1 MILDEVGR
9 LLREEIGLHVASV
22 GGSVVQYAVKT
33 RMAACGSPEPLDYLQ
48 RLSSSRQEMQE
59 LINAVVIPETWFF
72 RDREAFVAMVRHAR
86 AHRRAGSPLR
96 MLSLPCSTGE
106 EPYSLAMAMFDAGF
120 SASDFTIDGVDIS
133 TRNIAA
139 ATRAVYGRNSFRGA
153 DLAFRD
159 RHFEAVE
166 GGHRPSAA
174 VLAQVKFK
182 AGNLFDPAVTPPV
195 EAYDVIFCRNLL
207 IYFDREL
214 QQRSIGRLRQML
226 VPGGLLLVGPAES
239 SLPTLHGFVS
249 ARMPLAFAFYK
260 QHPAPPAELRPSPPR
275 PRPAAPPPAAAVR
288 PGGVRAPAARREASS
303 NPGATAA
310 TPAAAKDA
318 AELSLTAIQ
327 RAADAGRLDEA
338 KRAAVAHLAAFGP
351 SADAYYLLGLAY
363 DASEAMPEAIE
374 NYRKALYLSPD
385 HRETLAHLA
394 LALERRGDAA
404 GAKVLTDRL
413 GRLGDR
419 SRSQ

>member
-33 RMAACGSPEPLDYLQ
+33 RMAACGFPEPLDYLQ

-59 LINAVVIPETWFF
+59 LINAVIIPETWFF

-86 AHRRAGSPLR
+86 ARRRPGSPLR

-120 SASDFTIDGVDIS
+120 AAADFTIDGVDIS

-139 ATRAVYGRNSFRGA
+139 ATRAVYGRNSFRGT
-153 DLAFRD
+153 DLAFRS

-174 VLAQVKFK
+174 VLNQVKFK

-249 ARMPLAFAFYK
+249 ARTPLAFAFHK
-260 QHPAPPAELRPSPPR
+260 QDPAVAEPRPGPPR
-275 PRPAAPPPAAAVR
+275 PRRASAPVAAPGVR
-288 PGGVRAPAARREASS
+288 LGGVRAPAAPFEAGPKPMVQPTS
-303 NPGATAA
+303 
-310 TPAAAKDA
+310 PAAAKDA
-318 AELSLTAIQ
+318 SELSLTAIQ

-338 KRAAVAHLAAFGP
+338 KRAALAHLAAFGP
-351 SADAYYLLGLAY
+351 SADAYYLLGLAH
-363 DASEAMPEAIE
+363 DASQAMAEAIE

-404 GAKVLTDRL
+404 GAKVLSDRL
-413 GRLGDR
+413 GRIGDR
-419 SRSQ
+419 SRNQ

>member
-22 GGSVVQYAVKT
+22 GGAVVQYAVKT
-33 RMAACGSPEPLDYLQ
+33 RMAACGFPEPLDYLQ

-86 AHRRAGSPLR
+86 AHRRPGAPLR

-120 SASDFTIDGVDIS
+120 AASDFTIDGVDIS

-153 DLAFRD
+153 DIAFRS

-174 VLAQVKFK
+174 VLDQVTFK

-249 ARMPLAFAFYK
+249 ARTPLAFAFYK
-260 QHPAPPAELRPSPPR
+260 QDAAPPAEPRPGPSRPRRASPP
-275 PRPAAPPPAAAVR
+275 AVAR
-288 PGGVRAPAARREASS
+288 AGGVRAAASRPEAGPKPAARSAAPVEA
-303 NPGATAA
+303 PG
-310 TPAAAKDA
+310 A

-338 KRAAVAHLAAFGP
+338 KREALAHLAAFGP
-351 SADAYYLLGLAY
+351 SADAYYLLGLAH
-363 DASEAMPEAIE
+363 DASQAISEAIE

-394 LALERRGDAA
+394 LALERRGDGA
-404 GAKVLTDRL
+404 GAKVLSDRL
-413 GRLGDR
+413 GRIADR